1 MAQYR
6 QQYGGGFSDSRGG
19 HHHQGLPDWHRPHH
33 ASSKPASRIR
43 RPGKPSQRR
52 RSPAAAAAVAAALL
66 LLAAVFLI
74 SRRISRGPTGWL
86 GSWRRSSPL
95 LLNKNG
101 IFGTHRVRPRRDSVP
116 RYRS

>member
-43 RPGKPSQRR
+43 RLGKLVPHRR
-52 RSPAAAAAVAAALL
+52 LLAAVAAVVVALV
-66 LLAAVFLI
+66 LAAA
-74 SRRISRGPTGWL
+74 PEA
-86 GSWRRSSPL
+86 
-95 LLNKNG
+95 
-101 IFGTHRVRPRRDSVP
+101 RVAPSLAGRC
-116 RYRS
+116 